1 MKRHTRRRKLISL
14 AFCAVL
20 LSPAACFR
28 TEGPDTGLQKSKEDA
43 GASPGGTPAAKSAAG
58 GDISKLGGEIEQLE
72 KLAERNP
79 GDDEARDELS
89 SAYVR
94 RANALRAAQ
103 RMKEA
108 LDDYQRALRINPDN
122 EEAQKNAAEIAPAVE
137 GTSQEG
143 ENGEPLPPPITPNVS
158 GGEEKASPTPT
169 PTPKKP

>member
-1 MKRHTRRRKLISL
+1 MKRHTRRRMLFTL

-20 LSPAACFR
+20 LSLAACVGP
-28 TEGPDTGLQKSKEDA
+28 EEPDTALQKSKAD
-43 GASPGGTPAAKSAAG
+43 GSASPGGTPAEKSAAG

-122 EEAQKNAAEIAPAVE
+122 EEAQKYAAEIAPAVE
-137 GTSQEG
+137 GTPQEG
-143 ENGEPLPPPITPNVS
+143 EYGEPPPLPITPNVT

-169 PTPKKP
+169 PKRP

>member
-1 MKRHTRRRKLISL
+1 MKRHMRRPTLFTL

-20 LSPAACFR
+20 LSLAACAGP
-28 TEGPDTGLQKSKEDA
+28 EGPDTALQKSKEDA
-43 GASPGGTPAAKSAAG
+43 SASPGGTPAARSEAG
-58 GDISKLGGEIEQLE
+58 GDISKLGGEIEHLE

-79 GDDEARDELS
+79 GDDEAREELS
-89 SAYVR
+89 NAYVR

-108 LDDYQRALRINPDN
+108 LDDYQRALRINPDK

-137 GTSQEG
+137 GTPQEG
-143 ENGEPLPPPITPNVS
+143 EYGEPPPLPITPNVT
-158 GGEEKASPTPT
+158 GGEENVSPTPT